1 MLWFCRVFSGVPSHV
16 HDVTEMNVT
25 IPSPS
30 LICCLLCAGLIH
42 AQELPADMAAEVVPA
57 STQDAPPV
65 REIVQADTPAK
76 KQAEK
81 TNSLSPAEQRIRAG
95 IIMLGKLHELMSGI
109 KDHDTAEAAIA
120 PVMRL
125 AAELNTWAQGF
136 TALPP
141 MNELEQAICEDQYL
155 PIIRKLNAAIKLQGE
170 RLAAAEYYG
179 SQHLPAALVKLALLN
194 Q

>member
-1 MLWFCRVFSGVPSHV
+1 
-16 HDVTEMNVT
+16 MNT
-25 IPSPS
+25 SFLSQS
-30 LICCLLCAGLIH
+30 LFCCLLSAGMIH
-42 AQELPADMAAEVVPA
+42 AQELPADMAAEAVP
-57 STQDAPPV
+57 SSSQDAPPV
-65 REIVQADTPAK
+65 REIVQTDAPPAEQEQDK
-76 KQAEK
+76 N
-81 TNSLSPAEQRIRAG
+81 TLSPAEQRIRVG
-95 IIMLGKLHELMSGI
+95 IIMLGKLHELMAGI

-179 SQHLPAALVKLALLN
+179 SQNLPAALVKLALLN